1 MQNVQERPPFLSKS
15 FLGFLAFNVI
25 TYSLLIAELVI
36 TNTQIHTEEDKVRQL
51 FSFLPPS
58 LLLFKYFFLC
68 FMSMQ
73 SDLNHLMNFM

>member
-36 TNTQIHTEEDKVRQL
+36 TNTQIHTEEDKVYDSFTFLYLLIARL
-51 FSFLPPS
+51 TYLTRRFS
-58 LLLFKYFFLC
+58 
-68 FMSMQ
+68 
-73 SDLNHLMNFM
+73 